1 MNTYDYIR
9 QNNDKIVTFET
20 ILHISS
26 RSRVVRLHYNFN
38 YILQRMSL
46 ILPDKR
52 GNLVIKYFYY
62 RSV

>member
-26 RSRVVRLHYNFN
+26 RSRVIRLHYNFS